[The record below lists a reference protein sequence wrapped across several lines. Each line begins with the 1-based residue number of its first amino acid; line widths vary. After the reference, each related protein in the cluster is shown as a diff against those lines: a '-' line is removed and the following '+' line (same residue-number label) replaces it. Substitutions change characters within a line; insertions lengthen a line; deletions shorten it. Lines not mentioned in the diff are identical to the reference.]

1 MNDLINDLYQEIIL
15 DHGREPR
22 NFGECEPHNKSADGH
37 NPLCGDNLKLTFLLN
52 DQNIIEDIKFTGEG
66 CAISLASASLMT
78 EKLKGKKIEV
88 AEKIFKD
95 FTNLVSG
102 SDEGVEYVRHQHR
115 VLLKKTPLGSLS
127 EVLNPPFRSIYENIY
142 LFLLFSS

>member
-22 NFGECEPHNKSADGH
+22 NFGECDPHNKIADGH

-78 EKLKGKKIEV
+78 EKLKGKKIELAV
-88 AEKIFKD
+88 EIFKD

-102 SDEGVEYVRHQHR
+102 TDED
-115 VLLKKTPLGSLS
+115 LK
-127 EVLNPPFRSIYENIY
+127 VLNEEDSLYALKGVGGFPMRVKCATMAWHAFNQA
-142 LFLLFSS
+142 LKD

>member
-1 MNDLINDLYQEIIL
+1 MNDLINDLYQEIIS

-22 NFGECEPHNKSADGH
+22 NFGECEPHNKSANGH

-88 AEKIFKD
+88 AEEIFKD
-95 FTNLVSG
+95 FTNLVS
-102 SDEGVEYVRHQHR
+102 STDEDLKILNEEDSLYALKGVGGFPMR
-115 VLLKKTPLGSLS
+115 VKCATMAWHAFNQALKD
-127 EVLNPPFRSIYENIY
+127 
-142 LFLLFSS
+142 

>member
-78 EKLKGKKIEV
+78 EKLKGKKKKEV
-88 AEKIFKD
+88 FY
-95 FTNLVSG
+95 LM
-102 SDEGVEYVRHQHR
+102 YQY
-115 VLLKKTPLGSLS
+115 
-127 EVLNPPFRSIYENIY
+127 IYQVVI
-142 LFLLFSS
+142 LMQL